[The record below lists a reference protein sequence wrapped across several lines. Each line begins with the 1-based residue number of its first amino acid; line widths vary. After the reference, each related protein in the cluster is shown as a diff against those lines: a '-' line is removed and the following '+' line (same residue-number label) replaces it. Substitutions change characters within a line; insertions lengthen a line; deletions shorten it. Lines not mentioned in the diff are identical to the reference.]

1 MAKRVEG
8 LTARKVATVT
18 EPGRYA
24 DGRGLY
30 LHIGKNGA
38 KSWVLRFMLAGKA
51 REMGLG
57 AVADVTLQDARRK
70 AGEAR
75 ALLDAGCDPL
85 EARREEERQREAEKA
100 RAVTFKDAAGRYIA
114 AHRAGW
120 RNEKH
125 AAQWDSTLTTYVY
138 PVFGEVAV
146 ADVDTGMVLRALEP
160 IWHEKPET
168 ATRVR
173 GRIEAVLDWA
183 KARGYRDREAMNP
196 AQWKG
201 HLSHLLPARSKVA
214 RVEHHAALPWREVG
228 AFMVGLRNRPATAAR
243 ALEFAILTAAR
254 SGEVF
259 GATWE
264 EVDLAGAVW
273 TVPGERMKAGRDHRV
288 PLSPQAVALL
298 VGLADE
304 SDRTGYVFKGMK
316 KGRPLSGMAMLM
328 LLRRMERGD
337 LTAHGFR
344 STFRD
349 WAAEATAFPGEV
361 AEAALAHIVGDKV
374 EAAYRRGDLFDKRRR
389 LMEAWADHCD
399 IVSGEGGNVVPIRA
413 G

>member
-8 LTARKVATVT
+8 LNARKVATAT
-18 EPGRYA
+18 DPGRYA

-30 LHIGKNGA
+30 LHIGKGGA
-38 KSWVLRFMLAGKA
+38 KSWVLRYMLAGKA

-57 AVADVTLQDARRK
+57 GVADVSLQDARRK

-85 EARREEERQREAEKA
+85 EARREAERQREAEKS
-100 RAVTFKDAAGRYIA
+100 RAVTFKDAAGRYIT

-125 AAQWDSTLTTYVY
+125 AAQWDSTLSTYVH

-146 ADVDTGMVLRALEP
+146 ADVDTGMVLSALEP
-160 IWHEKPET
+160 IWHDKPET

-228 AFMVGLRNRPATAAR
+228 AFMVDLRQRPATAAR

-259 GATWE
+259 GATWD

-273 TVPGERMKAGRDHRV
+273 TVPGERMKSGRDHRV

-298 VGLADE
+298 EALPDE
-304 SDRTGYVFKGMK
+304 RDRIGYVFKGMK

-349 WAAEATAFPGEV
+349 WAAEATNFPGEV

-389 LMEAWADHCD
+389 LMEAWANHCD
-399 IVSGEGGNVVPIRA
+399 AVSAEAGNVVAIRSS
-413 G
+413 

>member
-1 MAKRVEG
+1 MAGRK
-8 LTARKVATVT
+8 LTARMVAAIN
-18 EPGRYA
+18 EPGRYG
-24 DGRGLY
+24 DGDGLY
-30 LHIGKNGA
+30 LQVGKSGG
-38 KSWVLRFMLAGKA
+38 KSWLFRFMLAGKS

-57 AVADVTLQDARRK
+57 SAADVTLAEARER

-75 ALLDAGCDPL
+75 KVLSAGRDPL

-125 AAQWDSTLTTYVY
+125 AAQWDSTLTTYAY
-138 PVFGEVAV
+138 PVFGDVAV
-146 ADVDTGMVLRALEP
+146 ADVDTGMVLSALEP
-160 IWHEKPET
+160 IWQDKPET

-228 AFMVGLRNRPATAAR
+228 AFMVDLRGRPATAAR

-259 GATWE
+259 GATWD

-273 TVPGERMKAGRDHRV
+273 NVPGDRMKAGRDHRV

-298 VGLADE
+298 QTLADE
-304 SDRTGYVFKGMK
+304 GDCTGYVFKGQK
-316 KGRPLSGMAMLM
+316 KGRPLSSMAMLM

-349 WAAEATAFPGEV
+349 WAAEATNFPGEV

-399 IVSGEGGNVVPIRA
+399 TLAADAANVVPIRA

>member
-8 LTARKVATVT
+8 LSARKVATAT

-30 LHIGKNGA
+30 LHIGKGGA
-38 KSWVLRFMLAGKA
+38 KSWVLRYMLAGKA

-75 ALLDAGCDPL
+75 ALLDAGRDPL
-85 EARREEERQREAEKA
+85 EARREEGRQREAEKA
-100 RAVTFKDAAGRYIA
+100 RAVTFKDAACRYIA

-160 IWHEKPET
+160 IWHDKPET

-183 KARGYRDREAMNP
+183 KAHGYRDREAMNP

-228 AFMVGLRNRPATAAR
+228 AFMVDLRNRPATAAR

-259 GATWE
+259 GATWD
-264 EVDLAGAVW
+264 EVDLADAVW

-298 VGLADE
+298 EALADE

-349 WAAEATAFPGEV
+349 WAAEATNFQGEV
-361 AEAALAHIVGDKV
+361 AEAALAHVVGDKV

-389 LMEAWADHCD
+389 LMETWANHCD
-399 IVSGEGGNVVPIRA
+399 VVNADVGKVVAIRSS
-413 G
+413 